1 MKSTLRTSHGLT
13 LATIAATA
21 AVVALGAHCSTAH
34 AGASTFEGVAG
45 LCMFDPTGV
54 ETGQKGA
61 ISFEYGYKFY
71 YRIETNHELINGWE
85 TLISN
90 TRLNPDGQAFYFGTA
105 SLEPDSAP
113 GSALEGK
120 FFFPADA
127 NPIKGSY
134 FGTGEL
140 SGVVV
145 HYELFPDPA
154 IAAAY
159 PQLCGGAAPL
169 FGYRMYGS
177 VHNYR

>member
-1 MKSTLRTSHGLT
+1 MKSTSGRFQRLA
-13 LATIAATA
+13 LAT
-21 AVVALGAHCSTAH
+21 VVASASAIALVAHCSTAQ
-34 AGASTFEGVAG
+34 ARASTFEGVAG
-45 LCMFDPTGV
+45 LCTFDPTGV

-71 YRIETNHELINGWE
+71 YRIQTNHELINGWE

-105 SLEPDSAP
+105 SLEPESTP

-140 SGVVV
+140 SNVVV
-145 HYELFPDPA
+145 HYELFADPT

-159 PQLCGGAAPL
+159 PQLCNGAAPL
-169 FGYRMYGS
+169 FGYWMYGT
-177 VHNYR
+177 VQNYR